1 MSSHRELEALQLSVQ
16 VLSLS
21 HRKSTAASRASGVGD
36 TISFVLKA
44 NSGLG
49 LKCRGLVWFGLV
61 WFGLVW
67 FGFKDTYFCM
77 LSKAEPGS

>member
-21 HRKSTAASRASGVGD
+21 HRKSTAASGASGVGD

-61 WFGLVW
+61 WFG
-67 FGFKDTYFCM
+67 FKDTYFYM